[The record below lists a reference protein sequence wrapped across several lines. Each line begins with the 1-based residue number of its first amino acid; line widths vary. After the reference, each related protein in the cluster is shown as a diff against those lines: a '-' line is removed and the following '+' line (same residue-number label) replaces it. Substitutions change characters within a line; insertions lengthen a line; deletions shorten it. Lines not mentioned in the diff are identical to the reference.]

1 MEISV
6 NSATCYKNNVAI
18 FNNINLSLKNGDVAL
33 ISGANGSGKTTLIKS
48 ISGIQNLESGAILLN
63 NIDISH
69 RDCDFVENIIY
80 IGHKDS
86 LNSDMTV
93 HENLV
98 YLMALDSSSKIKDD
112 SRIEKAMN
120 YFDIQKYKDY
130 FVSDLSEGNKK
141 KTSLARLII
150 SDKKIWILDEPLSN
164 LDNFSI
170 EIFIKLIVEN
180 QKNNGISILSSHY
193 DISKKISNVKHL
205 EM

>member
-18 FNNINLSLKNGDVAL
+18 FNDINVSLKNGDIAL
-33 ISGANGSGKTTLIKS
+33 ITGANGSGKTTLIKS

-63 NIDISH
+63 NININHQDSN
-69 RDCDFVENIIY
+69 FVENIIY
-80 IGHKDS
+80 IGHKNS

-93 HENLV
+93 YENLV
-98 YLMALDSSSKIKDD
+98 YLRALDSSTKIKDD
-112 SRIEKAMN
+112 SRIEEAMN
-120 YFDIQKYKDY
+120 YFDIHKYKDY
-130 FVSDLSEGNKK
+130 FVSELSEGNKK

-150 SDKKIWILDEPLSN
+150 SEKKIWILDEPMSN

-170 EIFIKLIVEN
+170 EIFIKLIKKN
-180 QKNNGISILSSHY
+180 QKNKGISILSSHY

>member
-18 FNNINLSLKNGDVAL
+18 FNDINLSLKNGDVAL

-69 RDCDFVENIIY
+69 RDSDFVENIIY
-80 IGHKDS
+80 IGHKNS

-98 YLMALDSSSKIKDD
+98 YLMALDSSSKIKDY

-170 EIFIKLIVEN
+170 EIFIKLIIEN

-193 DISKKISNVKHL
+193 DISKKISNVKRL

>member
-18 FNNINLSLKNGDVAL
+18 FNDINLSLKNGDVAL
-33 ISGANGSGKTTLIKS
+33 ITGANGSGKTTLIKS

-69 RDCDFVENIIY
+69 QDSDFVENIIY
-80 IGHKDS
+80 IGHKNS

-98 YLMALDSSSKIKDD
+98 YLMALDSSSKIKDY

-205 EM
+205 EL